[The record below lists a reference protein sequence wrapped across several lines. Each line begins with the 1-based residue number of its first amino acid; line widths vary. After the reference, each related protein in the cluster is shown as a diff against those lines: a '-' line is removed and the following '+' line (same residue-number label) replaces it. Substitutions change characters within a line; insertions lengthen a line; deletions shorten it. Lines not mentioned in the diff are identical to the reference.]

1 MLSLRKQVL
10 ATRGLGPEDFKS
22 EEDFKTAADA
32 IIQQFKDNYPE
43 KVAQYPDKL
52 FPGFEQLDQFWCA
65 EYKGIG
71 GTGIWGN
78 TVQAWNS
85 QGSPLG
91 CSWDGNQCP
100 EI

>member
-1 MLSLRKQVL
+1 ML
-10 ATRGLGPEDFKS
+10 ATRGVGPEDFTTD
-22 EEDFKTAADA
+22 EEWKKAADA
-32 IIQQFKDNYPE
+32 IIAKFKEEYPE
-43 KVAQYPDKL
+43 KATAHPDKL
-52 FPGFEQLDQFWCA
+52 FPGFEMLDQFWFA

-71 GTGIWGN
+71 GIGIWGN